1 MGLIEKMGF
10 SKGHYFSVIVPTF
23 NRFKLLKETIES
35 LKSTSENN
43 EIIVVD
49 DGSTDGTIEFIKQA
63 QPEVLLIEQANQGP
77 GAARNR
83 GIEAA
88 SGEFIAFLDS
98 DDLWFPWTLPTYR
111 EVIEKS
117 GAGLVLGKPLH
128 FKNSD
133 DLKQIN
139 APAES
144 SAWNSFSDY
153 FASCDEWRWWG
164 ASSFVVRRDLLD
176 KVRFLERAINGED
189 ADFIMK
195 LGSGIRLAQV
205 LNVPTFAYR
214 EHEGSIMKNFDKTL
228 AGAWNLVQSEN
239 SGRYPGGKAREGSR
253 RVILGRH
260 IRPVILELL
269 RSGRKVDGWNLFRET
284 LPWHIQQQRW
294 KFVIATLLLKFKTL

>member
-1 MGLIEKMGF
+1 MAF
-10 SKGHYFSVIVPTF
+10 SQGHYFSVIVPTF

-35 LKSTSENN
+35 LKSTGENN

-49 DGSTDGTIEFIKQA
+49 DGSTDGTVEFIKKVL
-63 QPEVLLIEQANQGP
+63 PGVLLIEQANQGP

-88 SGEFIAFLDS
+88 SGEVIAFLDS

-117 GAGLVLGKPLH
+117 GAGLVFGKPHH
-128 FKNSD
+128 FENSD
-133 DLKQIN
+133 DLKKID
-139 APAES
+139 PPVRS
-144 SAWNSFSDY
+144 STWNSFDDY
-153 FASCDEWRWWG
+153 FASGDEWRWWG
-164 ASSFVVRRDLLD
+164 ASSFVVRKDMLNG
-176 KVRFLERAINGED
+176 VRFVEESINGED

-205 LNVPTFAYR
+205 LDVPTFAYR

-228 AGAWNLVQSEN
+228 AGTWNLVQSEN
-239 SGRYPGGKAREGSR
+239 SGRYPGGKAQEGSR

-269 RSGRKVDGWNLFRET
+269 RSGRKVDGWNLFCET

-294 KFVIATLLLKFKTL
+294 KFLIATLLLRINPL